1 MPDPYAD
8 NKKFLGSIFIL
19 LSLVLAF
26 AFAYYNSAKSIK
38 KPYQVFRDKYY
49 KNVPLIGQLK
59 SDAEQVPTGQ
69 VLLQKN
75 VKFFRDNACLV
86 FKGFSQKKVKLDLYI
101 LEFDPDIP
109 FSLSFTKESFSKGVL
124 LNNTLYTL
132 ISLKKNKLYLRFKNS
147 G

>member
-1 MPDPYAD
+1 MSDPYAD
-8 NKKFLGSIFIL
+8 NKKSLGTILVL

-26 AFAYYNSAKSIK
+26 ALSYYNSAKSIK
-38 KPYQVFRDKYY
+38 KPYQIFKYKYY
-49 KNVPLIGQLK
+49 ENVPLIDQPK

-69 VLLQKN
+69 VLLQKD

-86 FKGFSQKKVKLDLYI
+86 FKGFSQGKVKLDLYI

-109 FSLSFTKESFSKGVL
+109 YSLSFTKESFSKGIL

-132 ISLKKNKLYLRFKNS
+132 ISLEKNKLYLRFKDS